1 MRLGWAGAVP
11 VRRQRWHGW
20 GCPLPGN
27 GLAIAAGVAV
37 MNDPVGLQRWQR
49 RVQQWVQQEGS
60 WFRAQL
66 DAIPGF
72 KAYPSAANYL
82 LIQGEESL
90 LELRDQLARQG
101 VLLRDCR
108 SFQGLGEHWLR
119 IGLQDRRGNQRIL
132 RALRRIQLNS
142 SSSRVTS
149 FCSASST
156 PSSRMASPISGSG
169 SALSSPS

>member
-1 MRLGWAGAVP
+1 
-11 VRRQRWHGW
+11 
-20 GCPLPGN
+20 
-27 GLAIAAGVAV
+27 

-49 RVQQWVQQEGS
+49 RVQQWVREEGS
-60 WFRAQL
+60 WFRTQL
-66 DAIPGF
+66 ETIPGF

-82 LIQGEESL
+82 LIQGEQSL
-90 LELRDQLARQG
+90 LELREHLALDG

-132 RALRRIQLNS
+132 RTLRRIQLNS

-149 FCSASST
+149 F
-156 PSSRMASPISGSG
+156 
-169 SALSSPS
+169 